1 MNLFNNGDV
10 EFNMSEVFLK
20 SCIHLAHVNRCQ
32 SLRQFSYE
40 FILRKIALHDAVMK
54 CSHNTWLF
62 QKARTFWHNFKIA
75 GAEKTVRFKLQKK
88 HKLEIGN
95 WKNCGM
101 KVSSFIQLRL

>member
-54 CSHNTWLF
+54 CRHNTWLF
-62 QKARTFWHNFKIA
+62 WKARTFLVTILRSEEPRKQCGLKI
-75 GAEKTVRFKLQKK
+75 GKIV
-88 HKLEIGN
+88 G
-95 WKNCGM
+95 
-101 KVSSFIQLRL
+101 